1 MVRMMKADAAPATSA
16 QETYEQP
23 VIQFDD
29 QVDVVFQIEADG
41 GATSSN
47 ASQNPVIIA
56 DPAFQPGFSVSNC
69 KNETPHPVFR
79 RNEDRP

>member
-1 MVRMMKADAAPATSA
+1 MMKADAAPAASA

-29 QVDVVFQIEADG
+29 QVDVVFQIEPTAG
-41 GATSSN
+41 QTSCN
-47 ASQNPVIIA
+47 ASQNSVIVA

-69 KNETPHPVFR
+69 KMRLHIRSFFSP
-79 RNEDRP
+79 